1 MLGSTASREALVRL
15 DIVRE
20 EELAEQRQDH
30 LRLPGAHLR
39 KVEAGVRGQ
48 DVVQEGLLLV
58 GRHDLVRALREAL
71 VARKVL
77 AEHVNELL
85 ERPVGVLA
93 QVEELALEDGI
104 ILRVRAQ
111 LERVPNRF
119 LPRARDLDDAILLLD
134 EAEPDRSA
142 AQVDEHEDEEG
153 DIANI
158 DR

>member
-58 GRHDLVRALREAL
+58 GRHDLVRAL
-71 VARKVL
+71 
-77 AEHVNELL
+77 
-85 ERPVGVLA
+85 
-93 QVEELALEDGI
+93 
-104 ILRVRAQ
+104 
-111 LERVPNRF
+111 
-119 LPRARDLDDAILLLD
+119 
-134 EAEPDRSA
+134 
-142 AQVDEHEDEEG
+142 
-153 DIANI
+153 
-158 DR
+158 